1 MSTAGAPARERLG
14 APEKAAALGVLA
26 FAMLIVSLHQYI
38 VVVALPEIG
47 QGLGFTGQILQG
59 VISAYALTSA
69 GFLLLGGRAADVL
82 FPPRWRGRRSTSRR
96 RPRRWPRCRASSVP
110 GCCAGSSAPRPP
122 AGWPTSCMARRAW
135 SPIICARWK
144 RPVSSPAGR
153 HVRAART
160 ERGDELVALYE
171 GD

>member
-26 FAMLIVSLHQYI
+26 FAMLIVSLEQYTPASLA
-38 VVVALPEIG
+38 ALPG
-47 QGLGFTGQILQG
+47 QQR
-59 VISAYALTSA
+59 A
-69 GFLLLGGRAADVL
+69 GR
-82 FPPRWRGRRSTSRR
+82 
-96 RPRRWPRCRASSVP
+96 
-110 GCCAGSSAPRPP
+110 CAGSSAPRPP
-122 AGWPTSCMARRAW
+122 AGWPTSCIARRAW